1 MPCGTTKM
9 VKNEFEKNPE
19 IYLKN
24 KAILD
29 SLSIIY
35 ENEDRM
41 NIQRTIPVVFH
52 ILHEGGPIGVAE
64 NISKEQVED
73 AVRLMNEDFNAENED
88 LSNVIS
94 EFQNIIG
101 DMQLTFVLAKIDPN
115 GNCTEGITRTYWPE
129 TGNADDDAKQVIFWD
144 DESYLNIWVVKEIDS
159 SIGAAATHTFINRW
173 AKL

>member
-1 MPCGTTKM
+1 MEKTSLLLANKIKKLFLIILTFFFINSFYSFSQDDFLPCGTTKM

-101 DMQLTFVLAKIDPN
+101 DIQLTFVLAKIDPN
-115 GNCTEGITRTYWPE
+115 GNCRGY
-129 TGNADDDAKQVIFWD
+129 N
-144 DESYLNIWVVKEIDS
+144 
-159 SIGAAATHTFINRW
+159 
-173 AKL
+173 